1 MSSVR
6 RRTRRAPSPPTRTWM
21 PSLLPRSPRGRES
34 RSVLFDCP
42 LAYILSIF
50 AHDTHVYASISISC
64 SGRYIFLRIGSNAN
78 GLLNPDSDVA
88 VLVISDSM
96 PVGPPFLAVSYSR
109 AIF

>member
-6 RRTRRAPSPPTRTWM
+6 RRTRRAPSRPMPTWM
-21 PSLLPRSPRGRES
+21 LSLLPRSPRGRES
-34 RSVLFDCP
+34 RSARFDCP
-42 LAYILSIF
+42 LAYILSIS
-50 AHDTHVYASISISC
+50 AHDTHVYASISIFY

-78 GLLNPDSDVA
+78 GLLNPVSAVA

-96 PVGPPFLAVSYSR
+96 PVGPSFLPVSYSR